1 MINKKNNKQNI
12 DDTIN
17 PDRYLITYADL
28 ITLLLGLFVILY
40 ASSQVNEEKYKEFSN
55 AFSDFFKPTQ
65 AKAANT
71 GNGIMVGRKNSI
83 PEPIFPS
90 IQNKTLEEIKAE
102 TEISMS
108 KFIKQGLINIKS
120 NSTVLTLTL
129 SESLLFQSG
138 KADIQR
144 DGLIVLDSIS
154 AIIRSINKS
163 ITIDGHT
170 DSHPIRTFR
179 YESNWHLSSARAL
192 AVGYMLITKGLD
204 EKNLT
209 FRCFGAMK
217 PVSENSTP
225 EGRSKNRRVEI
236 TISDLPPEKV
246 ANEVIK

>member
-1 MINKKNNKQNI
+1 MINKRYHKENVEDK
-12 DDTIN
+12 IN

-55 AFSDFFKPTQ
+55 AFSDFFKPPGV
-65 AKAANT
+65 KVLNN
-71 GNGIMVGRKNSI
+71 GNGMLGGQKNSI
-83 PEPIFPS
+83 PEPIFPNTR
-90 IQNKTLEEIKAE
+90 NKTLQEIKNE
-102 TEISMS
+102 TENSMS
-108 KFIKQGLINIKS
+108 KFIKEGLITIKS
-120 NSTVLTLTL
+120 NPTGLTLTL

-138 KADIQR
+138 KADIQS

-154 AIIRSINKS
+154 NIIRGINKA

-192 AVGYMLITKGLD
+192 AVGYMLISKGLP
-204 EKNLT
+204 EKDLS

-217 PVSENSTP
+217 PVAENSTP
-225 EGRSKNRRVEI
+225 EGRAKNRRVEI
-236 TISDLPPEKV
+236 TISDLPQEKET
-246 ANEVIK
+246 NDKIN